1 MSVTSTVLCV
11 IIWLLDIII
20 LALSY
25 SEFCKETQHL
35 VVTVEIKNSRAP
47 RKLFQLGLNP
57 RLTLLLIIYLR
68 SFFLS
73 GKPSNMN
80 QDATFT
86 RNRSIQ
92 KVFWK
97 IKSLWPWNDVF
108 LHGNIFIP
116 FCNFCSFRS
125 RWSLYVQSE
134 LIPSITFM
142 FFSVLSFVIFWC
154 ISKEK
159 I

>member
-47 RKLFQLGLNP
+47 RKLFQLDFTTEPLIDN
-57 RLTLLLIIYLR
+57 LLEVV
-68 SFFLS
+68 FLS
-73 GKPSNMN
+73 GKPSNIN
-80 QDATFT
+80 KDATFT
-86 RNRSIQ
+86 RDRSIP

-97 IKSLWPWNDVF
+97 TKSLWPWNDVF
-108 LHGNIFIP
+108 FHGNLFIP
-116 FCNFCSFRS
+116 FCYFCSFRS

-134 LIPSITFM
+134 LIPSITSM
-142 FFSVLSFVIFWC
+142 FFNMLSFVIFWC